1 VIDLVETDEQS
12 ALAAAAA
19 DFLDKVSVTEPDQE
33 QAWSGAIAQGW
44 LAIGVPEA
52 LGGIG
57 YGLAEQALLFR
68 ELGRYLSPL
77 PVLESVLAITAVLI
91 ARSRDEGLLRD
102 LMAGSLRP
110 HIAQPSQSG
119 PRAGRDQSSPRG
131 QGAQPDRAAELV
143 IWERDEPADHV
154 LILTPGGVD
163 LVPSGRL
170 RLGSARETLEPLYR
184 MRLARWYGAGSLVHG
199 PAPVAAGLRAHALVL
214 TAALLSGIAAQ
225 AGNASVQYASQRVQ
239 YGRPIGAFQAIKHRC
254 ADMAVRGEA
263 AWCITALAALGVRH
277 DTPDGSA
284 DAYAARIVAA
294 DAALRNARDNIQNHG
309 AIGFTAELA
318 AHRLL
323 KRAHVLDALLVTS
336 PEAKTALL
344 AEDSSR

>member
-1 VIDLVETDEQS
+1 VIDLVESDEQS

-19 DFLDKVSVTEPDQE
+19 DFLDKVSVTEPDPE
-33 QAWSGAIAQGW
+33 QAWSGAVAQGW

-52 LGGIG
+52 VGGIG

-91 ARSRDEGLLRD
+91 AQSRDEGLLHD
-102 LMAGSLRP
+102 LVAGSLRP
-110 HIAQPSQSG
+110 HIAQPSQS
-119 PRAGRDQSSPRG
+119 
-131 QGAQPDRAAELV
+131 ELV

-184 MRLARWYGAGSLVHG
+184 MRPARWDGAGSLAHG

-254 ADMAVRGEA
+254 ADMAVRAEA

-277 DTPDGSA
+277 DTPDGRV

-336 PEAKTALL
+336 PEAKAALL
-344 AEDSSR
+344 AEDSTR